1 MYESV
6 KLAFTEDVACH
17 LDSFTI
23 FSTKAQE
30 LLQQTAAENAEK
42 QVELEEAG
50 AFIFSS
56 SVLTWNC
63 ETPLHGFVVPVG
75 MTNMHTTESPNC
87 LANHEAKARAHQTEE
102 KYKELQVGQCVECG
116 SSAEMRM
123 IFISPHQVILA

>member
-1 MYESV
+1 MSTVSIHRYSQKILHV
-6 KLAFTEDVACH
+6 LYIP
-17 LDSFTI
+17 LYSI

-63 ETPLHGFVVPVG
+63 ETPLHGFVVLVG
-75 MTNMHTTESPNC
+75 MTNMHTTESPNR
-87 LANHEAKARAHQTEE
+87 LANHEAKARAQQLEQEKLLTDE
-102 KYKELQVGQCVECG
+102 KYKEMQVGHV
-116 SSAEMRM
+116 SR
-123 IFISPHQVILA
+123 